1 MLTNISEKAY
11 VSKLESLVEK
21 NAVQSKC
28 LGLISN
34 QIATRKAFETGIILI
49 FNHILEQL
57 SGIFKKYNLKI
68 P

>member
-1 MLTNISEKAY
+1 MLTIISEKAWSKKAY

-34 QIATRKAFETGIILI
+34 QIATRKAFETGIIFYFWSHLGAVVWY
-49 FNHILEQL
+49 L
-57 SGIFKKYNLKI
+57 
-68 P
+68 

>member
-1 MLTNISEKAY
+1 MLTNISEKAWSKKAY

-34 QIATRKAFETGIILI
+34 QIATRKAFETGII
-49 FNHILEQL
+49 FY
-57 SGIFKKYNLKI
+57 F
-68 P
+68 